1 MGFLT
6 DVKDLERKNKLVK
19 NLILGE
25 AKMLIIAASGE
36 KGDLEPLV
44 RLYEDREY
52 MDLAPFADKFNI
64 SEKYTD
70 NPDGS
75 YSATLMIQK
84 KASR

>member
-36 KGDLEPLV
+36 KGNLEPLE
-44 RLYEDREY
+44 RLYEDWEC
-52 MDLAPFADKFNI
+52 MVQAPFADKFKI
-64 SEKYTD
+64 SEKCTY
-70 NPDGS
+70 NLDGS
-75 YSATLMIQK
+75 YGATLMIQK
-84 KASR
+84 TSR